1 MFVRFEA
8 SGRTVNDRCTRW
20 TSRDDRRRDDDRLL
34 VLRMDAGQV
43 AGAGES
49 KGWIEEGLLREG
61 QSGFEAKFEGERVYR
76 PRVSLGQTQASPS
89 KAFPSILRGT

>member
-49 KGWIEEGLLREG
+49 KGWIEEGLVREG
-61 QSGFEAKFEGERVYR
+61 
-76 PRVSLGQTQASPS
+76 
-89 KAFPSILRGT
+89 